1 MAFQCKFQYMRNTLK
16 SFLFQDISDEARRQY
31 LDARAT
37 FEAWED
43 ARHKAADVRGGMFWK
58 RQGGSE
64 YLIRTSTRKAQK
76 SLGPRSDETIRIYES
91 FTARKTEAEQR
102 LSDLTARLAH
112 HQKLNRALQVGRAP
126 RLLVEILNQIDQSGL
141 SEHFIVVGTHALYA
155 YEAAAGVRFG
165 EADALATNDVDLL
178 WDTRKRLSFVAK
190 MGYMG
195 SSMLKIIKKVDP
207 SFDIRQDQKYT
218 AVNSKGFEVD
228 IIRREAKDGDP
239 HPLRLSDEED
249 EFYAVQARKAGVL
262 LDGPRFSAM
271 IVSTTGHMARMNTVS
286 PILFA
291 KFKQWMS
298 EQPDREPLRRRRDAL
313 QSNRVEELVR
323 EYLPHLLEI
332 PQE

>member
-43 ARHKAADVRGGMFWK
+43 ARNKAADVRGGMFWK
-58 RQGGSE
+58 LQGGRE

-102 LSDLTARLAH
+102 LSDLTARLVH

-165 EADALATNDVDLL
+165 EADALSTNDVDLL

-190 MGYMG
+190 MGNMG

-239 HPLRLSDEED
+239 HPLRLTDEED

-286 PILFA
+286 DFICKVQA
-291 KFKQWMS
+291 M
-298 EQPDREPLRRRRDAL
+298 D
-313 QSNRVEELVR
+313 V
-323 EYLPHLLEI
+323 
-332 PQE
+332 